1 MPGRGDSRNKES
13 RRDAELRSGQSAT
26 ARGPE
31 PTVRLLAE
39 DEPTG
44 ILRQLEHKSN
54 EISTERKRE
63 LEEERRRRGRGQ
75 SGWMETAGK

>member
-1 MPGRGDSRNKES
+1 MPGRGDRRNEES

-31 PTVRLLAE
+31 PTVRLLAK

-44 ILRQLEHKSN
+44 ILRQLEHESN
-54 EISTERKRE
+54 KISTERKRE
-63 LEEERRRRGRGQ
+63 LEEEQRRRGRGQ
-75 SGWMETAGK
+75 SG